1 MSKITRDPDG
11 SCHWDCSV
19 DADFHRRS
27 GRQGI
32 WGILGLCA
40 FVLVIF
46 FFVSRGTDVRND
58 WWIPLLVIGVI
69 LVIGLPLLFLWNSA
83 PDPHEQ
89 YLMTEDY
96 VKSGYGK
103 SSIFSEFKKTRELLI
118 TPKYL
123 ELTGPRSSNRIYVP
137 EEDMD
142 FVRNFITERMPDE
155 VNIRYN

>member
-11 SCHWDCSV
+11 SFHWDCSV
-19 DADFHRRS
+19 DTDFHRRS

-32 WGILGLCA
+32 WGILSLCA

-89 YLMTEDY
+89 YLMTEEY

-118 TPKYL
+118 TPKYI

-142 FVRNFITERMPDE
+142 FVRNFIVERMPDE

>member
-1 MSKITRDPDG
+1 MG
-11 SCHWDCSV
+11 N
-19 DADFHRRS
+19 F
-27 GRQGI
+27 
-32 WGILGLCA
+32 GLI
-40 FVLVIF
+40 IF

-142 FVRNFITERMPDE
+142 FVRNFIAERMPE
-155 VNIRYN
+155 GVNIRYN

>member
-11 SCHWDCSV
+11 SCHWDCS
-19 DADFHRRS
+19 
-27 GRQGI
+27 I
-32 WGILGLCA
+32 
-40 FVLVIF
+40 VLIIF

-58 WWIPLLVIGVI
+58 LWIPLLVIGVI

-118 TPKYL
+118 TPKYI

-142 FVRNFITERMPDE
+142 FVRNFITERMPDG

>member
-11 SCHWDCSV
+11 SSHWDCSI

-40 FVLVIF
+40 FVLIIF
-46 FFVSRGTDVRND
+46 FFVSRGTDFRND

-118 TPKYL
+118 TPKYI
-123 ELTGPRSSNRIYVP
+123 ELTGPRSTNRIYVP

-142 FVRNFITERMPDE
+142 FVCNFITERMPE
-155 VNIRYN
+155 GVIIRYN

>member
-1 MSKITRDPDG
+1 MSNITRDPDG
-11 SCHWDCSV
+11 NYHWDCSV
-19 DADFHRRS
+19 DVDFHRRS

-32 WGILGLCA
+32 WGILGLCV
-40 FVLVIF
+40 FVLIIF

-69 LVIGLPLLFLWNSA
+69 LAVGLPLLFLWNAA

-103 SSIFSEFKKTRELLI
+103 SSIYSEFKKTRELLI

-137 EEDMD
+137 EEDMG
-142 FVRNFITERMPDE
+142 FVRNFIIERMPE
-155 VNIRYN
+155 GANIRYN